1 LNLGVSRNRFCDFL
15 ADPDSRSFSRFG
27 AIIMQVAEKKKKQT
41 PLFSLN
47 QFTNVCP
54 FSIQMAWEKGA
65 IDFER
70 GATAIAIDLSVPGN
84 GRRRSLV
91 ESMPSREFRSPV
103 RKQTFVPL
111 FFDECFPFPPY
122 VVRPEL
128 VLISQMMDQFQDK
141 ERRRF
146 LLHTPRSTA

>member
-1 LNLGVSRNRFCDFL
+1 MSVLL
-15 ADPDSRSFSRFG
+15 AYRWRG
-27 AIIMQVAEKKKKQT
+27 KKGQLISKEG
-41 PLFSLN
+41 
-47 QFTNVCP
+47 
-54 FSIQMAWEKGA
+54 I
-65 IDFER
+65 
-70 GATAIAIDLSVPGN
+70 ATAIDLSVPGN

-141 ERRRF
+141 ERDIF
-146 LLHTPRSTA
+146 SLTHLAVLLEGSLSEVGVHLDLVYGRDRLAHADQVLQLLDREVRHADRL